1 MTMYSGGGWRLPTIE
16 ELGENEHTVARLVAA
31 AFAEDKKTRLIL
43 LALQAGQ
50 WMRYLIRRG
59 FLYYTKSCSVNFLP
73 DI

>member
-50 WMRYLIRRG
+50 W
-59 FLYYTKSCSVNFLP
+59 C